1 MYWKKL
7 FLDNQKGM
15 HTITICIMFTYQIK
29 PTLGIPKYKT
39 LNKNTIIEAFFTF
52 VLTMRSCVLLFFK
65 KYTVRQG
72 NT

>member
-1 MYWKKL
+1 
-7 FLDNQKGM
+7 
-15 HTITICIMFTYQIK
+15 MFTYQIK